1 MPETVVP
8 SALLVEDNPSTISAL
23 AELVRA
29 EGFTVSTA
37 PTVDKARSEL
47 LRHVPDVVLLDLNL
61 PDGSGLSLL
70 DAVEGRSPAFVLIT
84 GHASVETAVEALRRG
99 VTDYLTKP
107 LDIARLRE
115 ILSNVT
121 RTSQLP
127 QEIHKLESELGE
139 SGRFGELIVRSLAMR
154 KVCELIGRIAPSSA
168 SVLITGESG
177 TGKDVVARTIHELS
191 RRRHGPFV
199 AVNCGAITPT
209 LMESEL
215 FGHERGSFTGAD
227 RRHRGVFE
235 RAHRGTL
242 FLDEITEMPPELQV
256 KLLRVLE
263 NDALSRV
270 GGEEPISVDVRIL
283 AASNRKVQ
291 DAVHQGALRH
301 DLYYRLRVFELGLA
315 PLRERPDDI
324 PAMAVHFLEEHA
336 RESGTRK
343 TVAPDALALLVRHP
357 WPGNVRELRNVIHS
371 AFILAGPTIG
381 PEHLPPE
388 LHRHGAPSMAT
399 AAVTNG
405 NVLQI
410 EVGSSLADV
419 ERQLIE
425 ATLHHLGGNKT
436 RTAEVLG
443 ISLKTLYNR
452 LAAYHSA
459 DGAPAASAEADTS
472 DA

>member
-1 MPETVVP
+1 VP
-8 SALLVEDNPSTISAL
+8 SALLVDDNANTVSAL

-37 PTVDKARSEL
+37 TTIDKARSEL
-47 LRHVPDVVLLDLNL
+47 LRQVPDVVLLDLNL

-70 DAVEGRSPAFVLIT
+70 DAVNGRSPAFVLIT
-84 GHASVETAVEALRRG
+84 GHASVDTAVEALRRG

-107 LDIARLRE
+107 LDVTRLRE
-115 ILSNVT
+115 ILSNVA

-127 QEIHKLESELGE
+127 QEIHKLESELDT
-139 SGRFGELIVRSLAMR
+139 SGRFGSLIVRSPSMR
-154 KVCELIGRIAPSSA
+154 RVCELIGRIAPSSA

-199 AVNCGAITPT
+199 AVNCGAIPAT

-215 FGHERGSFTGAD
+215 FGHERGSFTGAE

-242 FLDEITEMPPELQV
+242 FLDEITEMPTELQV

-263 NDALSRV
+263 SDGLARV
-270 GGEEPISVDVRIL
+270 GGEEQISVDVRIL
-283 AASNRKVQ
+283 ASSNRKVLEAIERGTFRQ
-291 DAVHQGALRH
+291 

-315 PLRERPDDI
+315 PLRERPEDVSEMALRFLDDL
-324 PAMAVHFLEEHA
+324 AK
-336 RESGTRK
+336 ESDTRK
-343 TVAPDALALLVRHP
+343 TFTPEALQLLAGYS
-357 WPGNVRELRNVIHS
+357 WPGNVRELRNVVHS
-371 AFILAGPTIG
+371 ASILAGAEIG
-381 PEHLPPE
+381 VDHLPSE
-388 LHRHGAPSMAT
+388 LRGAPGASNVSHPQDDRVLRV
-399 AAVTNG
+399 AVGT
-405 NVLQI
+405 
-410 EVGSSLADV
+410 SLADV

-425 ATLHHLGGNKT
+425 ATLRSCSGNKT
-436 RTAEVLG
+436 RTAEILG

-452 LAAYHSA
+452 LNAYQDAGSQSWT
-459 DGAPAASAEADTS
+459 ASSHTTTD
-472 DA
+472 DV